1 MNTQVARLPLIAS
14 TNSYNLAIPDEVEFK
29 IREWCRLN
37 PTTEWSGT
45 LFYTTEGSFENND
58 IKFTARDFFVMDI
71 GTAGFTNYKET
82 PEICSYMMDND
93 LLDCKTG
100 LIHSHNNMKA
110 FFSGTDASTLSEE
123 GEATTHFLSL
133 IVNNEGT
140 YVARVTRKITE
151 TIEGV
156 KHFKYLTFN
165 GEEVSC
171 TENVKI
177 EGRTYI
183 QYFDLNILVNNPYL
197 EIKKYISERYSELKT
212 AKTAAAIRSN
222 VAEVNQRYLGDF
234 EYKPSSYIKTPK
246 EPIKE
251 TTKEVTKSKN
261 EPTLFDEEDS
271 TEYINEKAQEH
282 VAQLIYGNMILTA
295 DSFKKF
301 TKVNEWI
308 TTNMEKAFD
317 KRFGQH
323 PTEFT
328 AYQDWMYQFCDSVV
342 WGAANDLIDC
352 GAAVEL
358 EDGAAVI
365 STAMIKYLREII
377 MKAHNQK
384 VYDDCEI
391 NNYLSYIME
400 CLESYINE

>member
-1 MNTQVARLPLIAS
+1 MNPQVARLPLIAS

-140 YVARVTRKITE
+140 YVARVTRKVTE

-165 GEEVSC
+165 GEEVNC

-197 EIKKYISERYSELKT
+197 EIKKYISDRYSELKT
-212 AKTAAAIRSN
+212 AKTAAAIKSN
-222 VAEVNQRYLGDF
+222 IAEVNKKYLGDF
-234 EYKPSSYIKTPK
+234 EYKSPNYKSALSPV
-246 EPIKE
+246 KE
-251 TTKEVTKSKN
+251 TIVETPVFKK
-261 EPTLFDEEDS
+261 EPTLFEEEDS
-271 TEYINEKAQEH
+271 SEFISNKAQEH
-282 VAQLIYGNMILTA
+282 VAQLIYGNMILTS

-308 TTNMEKAFD
+308 TTNMEKAYD
-317 KRFGQH
+317 KRFGQN
-323 PTEFT
+323 TEEFT

-342 WGAANDLIDC
+342 WGAANDLVYNGD
-352 GAAVEL
+352 AVEL

-365 STAMIKYLREII
+365 ATAMIKYLREIVI
-377 MKAHNQK
+377 KA
-384 VYDDCEI
+384 YDQSDYSSCKI

>member
-1 MNTQVARLPLIAS
+1 MNPQVARLPLIAS

-110 FFSGTDASTLSEE
+110 FFSVTDASTLSEE

-140 YVARVTRKITE
+140 YVARVTRKVTE

-165 GEEVSC
+165 GEEVNC

-197 EIKKYISERYSELKT
+197 EIKKYISDRYSELKT
-212 AKTAAAIRSN
+212 AKTAAAIKSN
-222 VAEVNQRYLGDF
+222 IAEVNKKYLGDF
-234 EYKPSSYIKTPK
+234 EYKSPNYKSALSPV
-246 EPIKE
+246 KE
-251 TTKEVTKSKN
+251 TIVETPVFKK
-261 EPTLFDEEDS
+261 EPTLFEEEDS
-271 TEYINEKAQEH
+271 SEFISNKAQEH
-282 VAQLIYGNMILTA
+282 VAQLIYGNMILTS

-308 TTNMEKAFD
+308 TTNMEKAYD
-317 KRFGQH
+317 KRFGQN
-323 PTEFT
+323 TEEFT

-342 WGAANDLIDC
+342 WGAANDLVYNGD
-352 GAAVEL
+352 AVEL

-365 STAMIKYLREII
+365 ATAMIKYLREIVI
-377 MKAHNQK
+377 KA
-384 VYDDCEI
+384 YDQSDYSSCKI

>member
-1 MNTQVARLPLIAS
+1 MNPQVARLPLIAS

-110 FFSGTDASTLSEE
+110 FFSVTDASTLSEE

-140 YVARVTRKITE
+140 YVARVTRKVTE

-165 GEEVSC
+165 GEEISC

-197 EIKKYISERYSELKT
+197 EVKKYISSRYSELKA
-212 AKTAAAIRSN
+212 AKTAASIKSN
-222 VAEVNQRYLGDF
+222 VAEVSQKYFKDF
-234 EYKPSSYIKTPK
+234 EYKSPNYKSALGPV
-246 EPIKE
+246 KE
-251 TTKEVTKSKN
+251 TTVETPVFKK
-261 EPTLFDEEDS
+261 EPTLFEEEDS
-271 TEYINEKAQEH
+271 AEFISNKAQEH
-282 VAQLIYGNMILTA
+282 VAQLIYGNMILTP

-308 TTNMEKAFD
+308 TTNMEKAYD
-317 KRFGQH
+317 KRFGQG
-323 PTEFT
+323 PAEFT

-342 WGAANDLIDC
+342 WGAANDLVYN
-352 GAAVEL
+352 GYAVEL

-365 STAMIKYLREII
+365 ATSMIKYLREII
-377 MKAHNQK
+377 IKA
-384 VYDDCEI
+384 YDQSDYSSCKI